1 MKKLNEKLIIFD
13 LDGTLY
19 RSETSFFP
27 AVQRFF
33 DEYASPSQTARIFK
47 DNFVNKFIGEPEHVF
62 VNWLSAMFPHQNPI
76 KMKEQFEEYEL
87 AAVQSSGQLYPGVM
101 ETLDWLNVND
111 YDIYLCSNATLN
123 YLETIINKFNLSQY
137 FKALYIPQS
146 KQHTKKMM
154 MKEIKEKSGKQSGY
168 AVGDRF
174 HDLQAALA
182 NQLFFFG
189 AVYGYAPEEMK
200 PAHKLLS
207 EIKQIIDTLK

>member
-1 MKKLNEKLIIFD
+1 MKKPNEKLIIFD

-19 RSETSFFP
+19 CSETSFLP
-27 AVQRFF
+27 ALDRFF
-33 DEYASPSQTARIFK
+33 DKYSSPSERGRIFE
-47 DNFVNKFIGEPEHVF
+47 DNFVNKFIGEPEYVF
-62 VNWLSAMFPHQNPI
+62 VNWLSAVFPHQNPVE
-76 KMKEQFEEYEL
+76 MKEKFGEYEL
-87 AAVQSSGQLYPGVM
+87 VEVQRSGQLYPGVI
-101 ETLDWLNVND
+101 ETLDWLNAND
-111 YDIYLCSNATLN
+111 YDIYLCSNATSN
-123 YLETIINKFNLSQY
+123 YLEVIFKKFNLTQY
-137 FKALYIPQS
+137 FKGLFIPQS
-146 KQHTKKMM
+146 RQHTKKMM

-207 EIKQIIDTLK
+207 EIKQIIDALK